1 MTTLVI
7 KNTKL
12 KKPSQTKNN
21 FLIVYSPRSTCIERE
36 DQLTNDT
43 ELILHLP

>member
-1 MTTLVI
+1 MLNRTPKKEMATLVF

-21 FLIVYSPRSTCIERE
+21 ILTLQ
-36 DQLTNDT
+36 DQPVLNGQ
-43 ELILHLP
+43 IC